1 MTGPP
6 PLVREYLAALRVD
19 LLPIYIGL
27 AGLSVWLG
35 MLTVIVVTEAGVA
48 ASETVLLQRL
58 AAVLGVTF
66 GVLLPFGTPAV
77 GVAARRVWG
86 DGDE

>member
-27 AGLSVWLG
+27 GGISLWLG
-35 MLTVIVVTEAGVA
+35 ALTVMFLTANGLP
-48 ASETVLLQRL
+48 ASETTTLVRLSLL
-58 AAVLGVTF
+58 LGVLFTVVFPF
-66 GVLLPFGTPAV
+66 GVPAV
-77 GVAARRVWG
+77 DVAARRVWG